1 MKVIF
6 LDHDGVVCLSNNWG
20 SRLKKQKKWGG
31 RKMSMTL
38 REVPVEY
45 RFDNFDKKA
54 VKVLNEVIVET
65 GAEIVVSSDW
75 KLHGSLEDMG
85 KYYDLMGVVKKPI
98 DFTPIIDQPGTLEL
112 LRSLEIQ
119 KWLENNKNVTSWVS
133 VDDLDMT
140 LFLGDNFVLTP
151 KESEGIKQTGIK
163 EKLISKLN
171 SPI

>member
-1 MKVIF
+1 MKN
-6 LDHDGVVCLSNNWG
+6 L
-20 SRLKKQKKWGG
+20 KKWGG

-54 VKVLNEVIVET
+54 VKILNDVLEQT

-75 KLHGSLEDMG
+75 KLHGTLEDMG
-85 KYYDLMGVVKKPI
+85 AYYELMGVVKKPI
-98 DFTPIIDQPGTLEL
+98 AFTPNLDTPNSTLEL
-112 LRSLEIQ
+112 NRSLEIQ
-119 KWLENNKNVTSWVS
+119 KWLKDNDGDFKWVS
-133 VDDLDMT
+133 VDDLDMS

-151 KESEGIKQTGIK
+151 KENEGIKQSGIR

-171 SPI
+171 S